1 MALLARFVSLV
12 CAGQTLDCRVFIQ
25 MAEPAPLFLM
35 IFVNVKWTGWTIE
48 MSRHGKS
55 SDIFLNWKWPEK
67 LEENK
72 VNVNLTKIVNDY
84 ENIPT
89 SDTSSNML
97 YIYIGYNILIVQMS
111 SVQYCFQVR
120 FWYLRCWLLVWGVWA
135 PSLVFTRKGQQFPIP
150 YYKVRA

>member
-1 MALLARFVSLV
+1 MVVRDNRQGLYSSLTLGVLTLLYLVSGDWWRGLMSAIRSYRFT
-12 CAGQTLDCRVFIQ
+12 GQLRSWDGKTTYCNWPGFCLLSVPRRGVFIQ
-25 MAEPAPLFLM
+25 MAELTAPFLM

-97 YIYIGYNILIVQMS
+97 YLDID
-111 SVQYCFQVR
+111 
-120 FWYLRCWLLVWGVWA
+120 
-135 PSLVFTRKGQQFPIP
+135 
-150 YYKVRA
+150 

>member
-1 MALLARFVSLV
+1 
-12 CAGQTLDCRVFIQ
+12 
-25 MAEPAPLFLM
+25 MAELTAPFLM

-48 MSRHGKS
+48 MSRHGKRS
-55 SDIFLNWKWPEK
+55 HIGISELEMTRKT

-97 YIYIGYNILIVQMS
+97 
-111 SVQYCFQVR
+111 
-120 FWYLRCWLLVWGVWA
+120 
-135 PSLVFTRKGQQFPIP
+135 SLYDK
-150 YYKVRA
+150 